1 MKILAIIPARSG
13 SKRLPGKNIKP
24 LAGMPLIA
32 HSIISAQEAAI
43 CEEIVVSTDCPHI
56 ADVALKYGA
65 SVPWLRSSSLAQDLS
80 DVIDTVTDTLQRYQN
95 EKKSFD
101 SVLLLQP
108 TSPFRS
114 ASFIREA
121 VALHQKTGHSVV
133 SVSPPTIK
141 PAWFRI
147 VDKEGNLISSRIMS
161 EYENELAHSELY
173 QLNGSIYLASV
184 EQILKHNSFYSEPT
198 KALLIKNPHEAIDID
213 TSLDWILAE
222 KLMESK
228 EEEVIT

>member
-13 SKRLPGKNIKP
+13 SKRLPGKNIKS

-32 HSIISAQEAAI
+32 YSIIAAQKANV
-43 CEEIVVSTDCPHI
+43 CSEILVSTDCHDI
-56 ADVALKYGA
+56 AEVALHYGA
-65 SVPWLRSSSLAQDLS
+65 SVPWLRSANLAHDLS
-80 DVIDTVTDTLQRYQN
+80 DVIHTVIDTIKRCQSG
-95 EKKSFD
+95 KKDFD

-114 ASFIREA
+114 SSFIKEA
-121 VALHQKTGHSVV
+121 VKLHKQTGESVV
-133 SVSPPTIK
+133 SVSTPTIK
-141 PAWFRI
+141 PAWFRT
-147 VDKEGNLISSRIMS
+147 VDEEGNLISSRIMS
-161 EYENELAHSELY
+161 EYENDLASAKFY
-173 QLNGSIYLASV
+173 QLNGSIYLATV
-184 EQILKHNSFYSEPT
+184 KQILKHNSFYSQPT
-198 KALLIKNPHEAIDID
+198 KALLIENPHEAIDID